1 MTVPVENPPVWG
13 SAQELAPIE
22 ALMWRLDTD
31 PRRRSTLMLVE
42 VLDRAPAWE
51 RLVAAHEWASG
62 VVPRMRDRVVEP
74 FGVLGSSVWARDPQF
89 DLRYHVRRLR
99 VPGDGGWPE
108 LLELAEQVAMTPFD
122 RARPP
127 WEAILVEG
135 LPDGRAAYLFKI
147 HHVVTDG
154 LGMVQLMS
162 RLHSRQREPSPEKGS
177 PDTAV
182 AGPDGGLL
190 AQAARQLGR
199 DIGVV
204 PAAARTGGSLLR
216 GLRRPGQLLH
226 EAANYAASAQRVLG
240 QPPASGSPLLAARGG
255 SWRFVALELPFADL
269 RAAAKAAGGTVN
281 DAYLAALLGGFRMYH
296 EQMGHPFPAA
306 GTMPVSMP
314 VSVRTDADNSGGNR
328 FAPAR
333 LAGPVGIVDPRDR
346 IIEVG
351 KLMRAARSEPAL
363 ESADHVMPL
372 LARLPSA
379 WTAKLA
385 GGLTAGNDLQAS
397 NVPGIREEVF
407 LAGARIERVFGFAP
421 LPGCASMI
429 TMTSHGHLCCVA
441 ANLDAAAITDP
452 DLFARSLEQGFR
464 EVLSLHPGAGAPRRL
479 A

>member
-1 MTVPVENPPVWG
+1 MTMPVEDPPVWG
-13 SAQELAPIE
+13 SEHELAPIE

-31 PRRRSTLMLVE
+31 PRRRSTLLLVE

-51 RLVAAHEWASG
+51 RLVAAHEWASAL
-62 VVPRMRDRVVEP
+62 VPRMRDRVVEP
-74 FGVLGSSVWARDPQF
+74 LGALGSPVWARDPQF
-89 DLRYHVRRLR
+89 DLHYHVRRLR
-99 VPGDGGWPE
+99 VPGAGGWPE

-135 LPDGRAAYLFKI
+135 LPEGRAAYLFKI
-147 HHVVTDG
+147 HHVVSDG

-162 RLHSRQREPSPEKGS
+162 RVHSRQREPSPQKGS
-177 PDTAV
+177 PDTA
-182 AGPDGGLL
+182 AAKPDGGLL
-190 AQAARQLGR
+190 GAAVRQVRKDLSGL
-199 DIGVV
+199 
-204 PAAARTGGSLLR
+204 PAVARTGGSLLR

-226 EAANYAASAQRVLG
+226 DAANYAASAQRVLA
-240 QPPASGSPLLAARGG
+240 QPASGSPLLAARGA
-255 SWRFVALELPFADL
+255 SWRFAALDLAFADL

-296 EQMGHPFPAA
+296 EQMGHPFPAD
-306 GTMPVSMP
+306 GTMPVSVP
-314 VSVRTDADNSGGNR
+314 VSVRTDADDSGGNR

-351 KLMRAARSEPAL
+351 RLMRAARSEPAL
-363 ESADHVMPL
+363 ESADHVLPL

-385 GGLTAGNDLQAS
+385 GGMTAGNDLQAS

-407 LAGARIERVFGFAP
+407 LAGARIERAFGFAP

-429 TMTSHGHLCCVA
+429 TMTSHGHSCCVA
-441 ANLDAAAITDP
+441 ANLDAAAITDT
-452 DLFARSLEQGFR
+452 DQFARSLEQGFR
-464 EVLSLHPGAGAPRRL
+464 EVLALHPGAGAPRRL

>member
-1 MTVPVENPPVWG
+1 MTMPVEDPPVWG
-13 SAQELAPIE
+13 SEQELAPIE

-31 PRRRSTLMLVE
+31 PRRRSTLLLVE
-42 VLDRAPAWE
+42 VLDRAPAWD
-51 RLVAAHEWASG
+51 RLVAAHEWASAL
-62 VVPRMRDRVVEP
+62 VPRMRDRVVEP
-74 FGVLGSSVWARDPQF
+74 LGALGSPVWARDPQF
-89 DLRYHVRRLR
+89 DLHYHVRRLR
-99 VPGDGGWPE
+99 VPGAAGWSE

-135 LPDGRAAYLFKI
+135 LPEGRAAYLFKI
-147 HHVVTDG
+147 HHVVSDG

-162 RLHSRQREPSPEKGS
+162 RVHSRQREPSPQKGS
-177 PDTAV
+177 PDIA
-182 AGPDGGLL
+182 AAEPDGGLL
-190 AQAARQLGR
+190 TAAVRQVRKDLSGL
-199 DIGVV
+199 
-204 PAAARTGGSLLR
+204 PAVARTGGSLLR

-226 EAANYAASAQRVLG
+226 DAANYAASAQRVLA
-240 QPPASGSPLLAARGG
+240 QPAASGSPLLAARGA
-255 SWRFVALELPFADL
+255 SWRFAALDLPFADL
-269 RAAAKAAGGTVN
+269 RVAAKAAGGTVN

-296 EQMGHPFPAA
+296 EQMGHPFPAT
-306 GTMPVSMP
+306 GTMPVSVP
-314 VSVRTDADNSGGNR
+314 VSVRTDADSSGGNR

-351 KLMRAARSEPAL
+351 RLMLAARSEPAL
-363 ESADHVMPL
+363 ESADHVLPL

-385 GGLTAGNDLQAS
+385 GGMTAGNDLQAS

-407 LAGARIERVFGFAP
+407 LAGARIERAFGFAP

-429 TMTSHGHLCCVA
+429 TMTSHGHSCCVA
-441 ANLDAAAITDP
+441 ANLDAAAITDT

-464 EVLSLHPGAGAPRRL
+464 EVLALHPGAGAPRRL